1 MPQVAQGVTVKHWS
15 NQKSENRTQP
25 QRTGPRWQWS
35 YTDDNKE
42 LSLGTS
48 EAAGPLDLL
57 ANGVGFLPRDPSAG
71 DSVHIYAQFPLLT
84 DKIQTPKVARQAK
97 ALLQAHTH
105 RDQAWQ
111 IRSFESKRQCVAG
124 SLFPSAER

>member
-1 MPQVAQGVTVKHWS
+1 M
-15 NQKSENRTQP
+15 
-25 QRTGPRWQWS
+25 
-35 YTDDNKE
+35 
-42 LSLGTS
+42 
-48 EAAGPLDLL
+48 DLL

-111 IRSFESKRQCVAG
+111 IRSFESKRQCAAG
-124 SLFPSAER
+124 SLLPSAEC